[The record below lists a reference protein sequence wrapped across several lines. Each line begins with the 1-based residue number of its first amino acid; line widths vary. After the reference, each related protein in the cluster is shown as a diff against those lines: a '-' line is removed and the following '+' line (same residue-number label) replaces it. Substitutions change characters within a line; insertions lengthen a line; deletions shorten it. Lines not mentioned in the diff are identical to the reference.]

1 MTSEEVIE
9 TMKPSFK
16 IGDNKRPSDVDDEYY
31 NLEKTHFNIESPSL
45 DKFRHSDE
53 IDDYSLLKPVSR
65 KSGHAAFSEYK
76 FNSHDLASE

>member
-1 MTSEEVIE
+1 MTGEEIIE
-9 TMKPSFK
+9 TLKPSFQV
-16 IGDNKRPSDVDDEYY
+16 GDNQRPSEVDDEYQS
-31 NLEKTHFNIESPSL
+31 LEKTHFSIESPSL

-76 FNSHDLASE
+76 FNSHELAHE